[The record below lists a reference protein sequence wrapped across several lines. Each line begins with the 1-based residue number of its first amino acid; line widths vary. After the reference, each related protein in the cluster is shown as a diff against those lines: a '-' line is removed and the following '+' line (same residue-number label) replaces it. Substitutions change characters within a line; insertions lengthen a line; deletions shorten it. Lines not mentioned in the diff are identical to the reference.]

1 MFSGSIDKGFNSRMA
16 NGIDNELVSRALW
29 HDKNFHQ
36 LDFIGWIWSHEIVCH
51 EQVGQ
56 QLG

>member
-16 NGIDNELVSRALW
+16 NGVDNELVSRALW
-29 HDKNFHQ
+29 HDEIFHQ
-36 LDFIGWIWSHEIVCH
+36 LDFIGRIWSHEIVCH